1 MQLEGKTAVVTGG
14 ASGIGLACGR
24 ALAAE
29 GAIIALADLD
39 EEAASHARRL
49 VEEAVDRSGRLD
61 VLVPSAGAF
70 HATPFE
76 RITPDD
82 WDGIQQVNLRGVFL
96 VAQAA
101 LRVMIPQRWGRIV
114 TIASLAGRG
123 TIQILQDDKIATD
136 KIITHSGSLGG
147 IGDAISRVLNRDD
160 DVLKTVIRP

>member
-39 EEAASHARRL
+39 EEAAS
-49 VEEAVDRSGRLD
+49 
-61 VLVPSAGAF
+61 GAF